1 MIKNE
6 EDYYKP
12 ATVNNFCN
20 SNYIEYERNSNG
32 SKTLQIEEDLD
43 HT

>member
-12 ATVNNFCN
+12 ARVRNFWN
-20 SNYIEYERNSNG
+20 SNYIEYECNSNR
-32 SKTLQIEEDLD
+32 SKTVQI
-43 HT
+43 

>member
-12 ATVNNFCN
+12 ARVRNFWN
-20 SNYIEYERNSNG
+20 SNYIEYECKNILF
-32 SKTLQIEEDLD
+32 KLD
-43 HT
+43 HS